1 MMMRLHL
8 AIITFFAFILS
19 QTRVASSTTSEGF
32 ELSKR
37 AKKISKINY
46 LPLQDHYVN
55 LRQWN
60 EDEYESLMNGL
71 SGQSNLR
78 HRHMQQ
84 QYGNNE
90 SQEFYLPENRIA
102 SWQIVALV
110 ISVTG
115 TIVFAYYAYTL
126 RHELST
132 LNQYLPLGYRLFP
145 NRDSEE
151 DDKQVEGV
159 EMS

>member
-1 MMMRLHL
+1 MRFHL
-8 AIITFFAFILS
+8 AVITFFACILS
-19 QTRVASSTTSEGF
+19 QTIVAPSTTSEGF
-32 ELSKR
+32 KLSKR
-37 AKKISKINY
+37 AKKISKIDY
-46 LPLQDHYVN
+46 LPLPDHDVN
-55 LRQWN
+55 VRQWN

-71 SGQSNLR
+71 FGQSNLR

-84 QYGNNE
+84 QQQNGNSE
-90 SQEFYLPENRIA
+90 SQQFYLPENRIA

-110 ISVTG
+110 ISITG
-115 TIVFAYYAYTL
+115 TIVFAYNAYTL

-151 DDKQVEGV
+151 DDKPGDGV